1 MASDRADRKAV
12 VKASQSYYANVAYY
26 SDLLAQRTR
35 HDARTAK
42 EVAFLERVFGSRAT
56 RKVRRV
62 LDVACGG
69 GRHIVELAAR
79 GYDCVG
85 QDFTPSRVDMART
98 RAERAGVSLRLSRG
112 DATRLPYRSE
122 FDAVLALYVLFL
134 LPSDED
140 VSRCVRQARA
150 ALRRGGVF
158 VCSVYNPFGVGPR
171 SFGRLIQGERQVEE
185 SRAPGIRMTEIS
197 EFRDTDPVR
206 GWGWLSETTVV
217 EAPDGTHVF
226 RDRERV
232 RFLTHGDVTRILESA
247 GFRDIDC
254 QPDWNLTPPRRPEA
268 YQLVFTARK

>member
-1 MASDRADRKAV
+1 MVSGRADRQAV
-12 VKASQSYYANVAYY
+12 LKASRSYYASRAYY
-26 SDLLAQRTR
+26 NDLLAQRTR
-35 HDARTAK
+35 RDARTAK
-42 EVAFLERVFGSRAT
+42 EIGFLERVFRDRAD
-56 RKVRRV
+56 RRVRRV

-69 GRHIVELAAR
+69 GRHIVGLAQR

-85 QDFTPSRVDMART
+85 QDFTPSRVDMARA
-98 RAERAGVSLRLSRG
+98 RAERAGVSLRLSPG

-140 VSRCVRQARA
+140 VARCVRQART
-150 ALRRGGVF
+150 ALRRGGLL
-158 VCSVYNPFGVGPR
+158 VCNVYNPFAVGPR
-171 SFGRLIQGERQVEE
+171 SLGRLIQGERQVDE
-185 SRAPGIRMTEIS
+185 SRARGIRMTEIS

-206 GWGWLSETTVV
+206 GWGWLSETTFI

-226 RDRERV
+226 RDRERL
-232 RFLTHGDVTRILESA
+232 RFLTYGDVMRILESA

-254 QPDWNLTPPRRPEA
+254 HPDWDLRPARRPRA